1 MKYPFALTTQ
11 YSSMN
16 LNDLTKYELMDF
28 DLGDTVQDEAWIESY
43 YVTAPIL
50 SQSAARKSKIRLTLK
65 VFGRLTP
72 GGTNSHANL
81 VTNIEAVRNEFYRNN
96 TLTWSYDGGA
106 TSHQVQTFKSALS
119 PIPVQ
124 GDRGLIILRDHIAL
138 GWEFEVTRHP
148 FEINQ
153 SAPLVI

>member
-1 MKYPFALTTQ
+1 MKYPFAVTTE
-11 YSSMN
+11 YSNMN

-28 DLGDTVQDEAWIESY
+28 DLGESNQDEAWIESF
-43 YVTAPIL
+43 YVVAPIL

-65 VFGRLTP
+65 VFGHLVA
-72 GGTNSHANL
+72 GDTNSHAHL
-81 VTNIEAVRNEFYRNN
+81 VANIEAVRNEFYRNN
-96 TLTWSYDGGA
+96 TISWSYDGGA
-106 TSHQVQTFKSALS
+106 TVHEVQTFKSALA
-119 PIPVQ
+119 PVPVQ

-138 GWEFEVTRHP
+138 GWEFEVTRLP